1 MKRCLD
7 KALIERLINHLIL
20 THVKD
25 AEIQQLVENCKN
37 WEEQIVIINY
47 LLTQIIQKK
56 IKKGSLPVSFLQ
68 ELYDLIEEGDFVL
81 DELDRNFI
89 EFMFSH
95 VRYSSDM
102 NENIRQLKE
111 RHLEYDYRNTIR
123 Y

>member
-68 ELYDLIEEGDFVL
+68 ELYDLIEEG
-81 DELDRNFI
+81 I
-89 EFMFSH
+89 
-95 VRYSSDM
+95 
-102 NENIRQLKE
+102 
-111 RHLEYDYRNTIR
+111 
-123 Y
+123 

>member
-56 IKKGSLPVSFLQ
+56 IKKGSLPS
-68 ELYDLIEEGDFVL
+68 FVL
-81 DELDRNFI
+81 AGI
-89 EFMFSH
+89 
-95 VRYSSDM
+95 
-102 NENIRQLKE
+102 I
-111 RHLEYDYRNTIR
+111 
-123 Y
+123 

>member
-1 MKRCLD
+1 MQKLGGTD
-7 KALIERLINHLIL
+7 SYHKLFVD
-20 THVKD
+20 TD
-25 AEIQQLVENCKN
+25 
-37 WEEQIVIINY
+37 Y
-47 LLTQIIQKK
+47 SKK